1 MIDEARL
8 YSMVRERIFD
18 LRKNHPDKKTT
29 QENLARAI
37 GIKRS
42 TLTNIEL
49 GNQRPPLHVIYR
61 ICKYFDIR
69 LDELLPALPRV
80 DADASDRPTATTY
93 KVGADEHVLQEQGKT
108 AQVLMRLRKQH

>member
-8 YSMVRERIFD
+8 YELVQQQIQD
-18 LRKNHPDKKTT
+18 LRKNRPDKKTT
-29 QENLARAI
+29 QAKLAKAI

-61 ICKYFDIR
+61 LCKYFDIG
-69 LDELLPALPRV
+69 LEDLLPSLSRV
-80 DADASDRPTATTY
+80 DADSVANKSETEF
-93 KVGADEHVLQEQGKT
+93 KVGADEHVLRQTSKT
-108 AQVLMRLRKQH
+108 AQTLMRLRTQD